1 MNPGWRVIDCTDFDG
16 TLSYSRGQLEV
27 NSESS
32 LTELPLTQLAVV
44 LIGIHTRISGATLAK
59 LSEYDVAVLVCDWRN
74 VPVAGALPWR
84 EHTRIGARHIAQARA
99 SQPKQK
105 QAWAALVTAK
115 ICGQAH
121 AARAITN
128 AQHKDLDR
136 LALTVRSGDTTN
148 VEARAARL
156 YWSSITDFSFK
167 RLPRMR
173 IDPFNSA
180 LDYGYTVLRGIGIR
194 AVTSAGLSSAL
205 GVFHRGRNNPFNLVD
220 DLMEPFRPMVDQI
233 VFTQLELEDQLDKAG
248 KHTIVE
254 TLTTVPFNAKGQTV
268 STVFED
274 LAQTYGQYVEGQ
286 LDRFVPQA
294 WEGELSAPKW
304 S

>member
-16 TLSYSRGQLEV
+16 TLSYSRGQLTV
-27 NSESS
+27 IRGSS
-32 LTELPLTQLAVV
+32 LTELPLSQLAVV
-44 LIGIHTRISGATLAK
+44 LIGMRTTISGATLAK

-74 VPVAGALPWR
+74 IPVAGALPWR
-84 EHTRIGARHIAQARA
+84 EHTRIGARHNAQARA
-99 SQPKQK
+99 SQPKHK
-105 QAWAALVTAK
+105 QAWAALVKAK

-128 AQHKDLDR
+128 AQHR
-136 LALTVRSGDTTN
+136 EIEGLACTVRSGDTTN

-156 YWSSITDFSFK
+156 YWSSITDFAFK
-167 RLPRMR
+167 RLPRMH

-205 GVFHRGRNNPFNLVD
+205 GVFHRGRDNPFNLVD

-233 VFTQLELEDQLDKAG
+233 VFTQLELEDQLDKSA

-254 TLTTVPFNAKGQTV
+254 ILTTVPFNAKGQTV
-268 STVFED
+268 STVFEE

-286 LDRFVPQA
+286 VDRCAPQA

-304 S
+304 T